1 MAAFDFSA
9 FLLGVT
15 VLFGVIWLLDWLFL
29 AKARRARA
37 EAAGT
42 EIAEPWPV
50 DWARSLFPVI
60 LVVLILRSFVAEP
73 FRIPSGSMMPTLD
86 VGDFILVNKFSYG
99 LRMPAFNNKL
109 VENGEPRR
117 GDVVVFRFPGYR
129 CPDASGH
136 IVRSGDATCQDPS
149 APVPSE
155 NWIKRVIG
163 VPGDRIE
170 TRGSELFINGERVA
184 MDELGPYKGDVK
196 QPEDHLL
203 MTYGSKLYTEH
214 LGSVNHTIALTPAYN
229 MPMDIPNAMVP
240 SEVPKG
246 CYIVMGDN
254 RMNSTD
260 SRWWGCMPE
269 ENLVGKAFFV
279 WLAWRGF
286 DNGISGIFDFSRMGK
301 VIH

>member
-9 FLLGVT
+9 ILLGLT
-15 VLFGVIWLLDWLFL
+15 VLFGLVWLFDRL
-29 AKARRARA
+29 FLVKARRARA
-37 EAAGT
+37 EASGT
-42 EIAEPWPV
+42 EQPEPWPV

-86 VGDFILVNKFSYG
+86 VGDFILVNKFAYG

-117 GDVVVFRFPGYR
+117 GDVVVFRFPGAL
-129 CPDASGH
+129 CKDEKGD
-136 IVRSGDATCQDPS
+136 IVRSGDLTCQDPH
-149 APVPSE
+149 APLTGE

-163 VPGDRIE
+163 LPGDRIE
-170 TRGSELFINGERVA
+170 TRGSELYINGERVGA
-184 MDELGPYKGDVK
+184 DEIGPFKGSMNR
-196 QPEDHLL
+196 PEDRLL
-203 MTYGSKLYTEH
+203 MTFGSKLYTEH
-214 LGSVNHTIALTPAYN
+214 LGSINHTIALTPAYN
-229 MPMDIPNAMVP
+229 MPQDIPNAVVP

-269 ENLVGKAFFV
+269 QNLVGKAFFV
-279 WLAWRGF
+279 WLAWRGPG
-286 DNGISGIFDFSRMGK
+286 NGWFDFSKMGK